1 MLYRSMTAPIA
12 FLAHITF
19 REEVSPEHI
28 PDQLDDHDAGL
39 PDAPVSHHLLDVRQC
54 PLSSPLQTSDHPYH
68 PVRATHEFAVAIAY
82 KRTVGIAG

>member
-39 PDAPVSHHLLDVRQC
+39 PDAPVSH
-54 PLSSPLQTSDHPYH
+54 
-68 PVRATHEFAVAIAY
+68 AIAY